1 MSRVACEPRPG
12 DGVNVRGRCY
22 SGSYTWRDSRPSDYK
37 IGTIRPC
44 AFAKAYTGC
53 LTTWPPRPPS
63 ADVRRCSLARLC
75 RCPYRRHFSG
85 VGCAPLSP
93 RVQWRSRSLV
103 PATSVPN
110 SRPGNGR
117 GPCRDGRH
125 PARTGEVARR
135 SKIVL
140 CEYRG
145 GVRRVTSPDVG
156 VPTYDQLLWPTINAL
171 RDLGGS
177 GAISEINE
185 RVIELEKF
193 SPEQQD
199 QLHGDGP
206 RTEIEYRLAWAR
218 TYLKMM
224 GLTDNS
230 SRGVWTLSEPGRSVD
245 RADIPKIHAEAK
257 RAWAAERAEKA
268 RKPADSE
275 PKATY
280 EQATSD
286 DGEKDQE
293 IAWKEELL
301 EAVMAMPPDAFER
314 LARRLLRE
322 AGFISVNV
330 TGGTGDGG
338 IDGLGIYR
346 LSLVSFPVFFQC
358 KRYKGS
364 VSPSAVRD
372 FRGAMAGRGDK
383 GLLIT
388 TGSFTSAAQKEA
400 TRDGAPPVDL
410 IDGDRLCDLL
420 REYNLGV
427 KVEIVQHEKAID
439 NRRFFDD
446 I

>member
-1 MSRVACEPRPG
+1 MAVPPPLLRSELRPAVSASAVALTFACARYCQSPTPG
-12 DGVNVRGRCY
+12 L
-22 SGSYTWRDSRPSDYK
+22 
-37 IGTIRPC
+37 GTGAGHAEAVATPC
-44 AFAKAYTGC
+44 AQGKS
-53 LTTWPPRPPS
+53 R
-63 ADVRRCSLARLC
+63 DVL
-75 RCPYRRHFSG
+75 
-85 VGCAPLSP
+85 
-93 RVQWRSRSLV
+93 RSRYASI
-103 PATSVPN
+103 
-110 SRPGNGR
+110 
-117 GPCRDGRH
+117 
-125 PARTGEVARR
+125 GEG
-135 SKIVL
+135 
-140 CEYRG
+140 CD
-145 GVRRVTSPDVG
+145 RVTSPAVS

-193 SPEQQD
+193 SPEQQA

-230 SRGVWTLSEPGRSVD
+230 SRGVWTLSEPGRSID

-257 RAWAAERAEKA
+257 RAWAAERAKKA
-268 RKPADSE
+268 RKPTDSE
-275 PKATY
+275 PKTTY
-280 EQATSD
+280 EQATSE

-293 IAWKEELL
+293 TAWKEELL
-301 EAVMAMPPDAFER
+301 EAVMAMPPEAFER

-330 TGGTGDGG
+330 TGGSGDGG

-364 VSPSAVRD
+364 VAPSAVRD

-427 KVEIVQHEKAID
+427 KVEIVQHEKTTV